1 MHGLGCDAEPA
12 APPRTG
18 GGRDRVL
25 TLEGVVPGAPA
36 SLGASLARARLRG
49 EGPGGRGLAS
59 FALGGARV
67 FAAPPGGA
75 TALLAT
81 EDRLARRA
89 ALLGRVGAPPGAYG
103 ARRDGSLAA
112 LVESSEDSRVYV
124 CGDGGGMA
132 RDVHAALVDALAKHA
147 FAGDE
152 AKAAEKLAEMT
163 KQGRYVRDI
172 WS

>member
-1 MHGLGCDAEPA
+1 VAAGYCQLAAEA
-12 APPRTG
+12 RREREEKEKEWA
-18 GGRDRVL
+18 
-25 TLEGVVPGAPA
+25 
-36 SLGASLARARLRG
+36 ARAA
-49 EGPGGRGLAS
+49 E
-59 FALGGARV
+59 V
-67 FAAPPGGA
+67 
-75 TALLAT
+75 
-81 EDRLARRA
+81 
-89 ALLGRVGAPPGAYG
+89 
-103 ARRDGSLAA
+103 AA